1 MKYLQIL
8 RGINI
13 KNMVIEISDSIMEKA
28 KLQPEALKLRLA
40 IMLFK
45 EELITLAQAA
55 EIAQLHQMQFQKEL
69 AKRKIP
75 IHYGVEDFERDLVTI
90 SKMTL

>member
-1 MKYLQIL
+1 
-8 RGINI
+8 
-13 KNMVIEISDSIMEKA
+13 MVIEISDSIMEKA